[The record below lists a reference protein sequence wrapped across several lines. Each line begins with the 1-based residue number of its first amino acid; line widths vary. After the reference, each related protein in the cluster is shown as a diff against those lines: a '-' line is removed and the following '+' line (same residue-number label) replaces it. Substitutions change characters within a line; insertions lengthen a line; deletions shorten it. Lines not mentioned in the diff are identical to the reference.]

1 MFSPRSFIVLIAT
14 FRSMIQINFVCAV
27 SLMSKFTVF
36 NIRIQLLQRYLKF
49 SFLGE
54 LHMYLWQ
61 KSIYNLCESASAYSV
76 LGHQSVFTSI
86 PYSLG
91 QYSFLVSQSCLCNEA
106 SIKNPEGQ
114 IFGPFW
120 RITISKKQTTSTCS
134 CARLQAPLLEL
145 YPMYLFIWLLMHILW
160 YLCNKL
166 LMVSKQVSPSFV
178 SCSNKLNLRKGLW
191 EPLIYNQSGR
201 STDDNQGLHLASQ
214 VEVIPVELSS

>member
-36 NIRIQLLQRYLKF
+36 HIRIQLLQRYLKF
-49 SFLGE
+49 SFLGK
-54 LHMYLWQ
+54 LYMYLWQ

-106 SIKNPEGQ
+106 SIKTPKDRSLVL
-114 IFGPFW
+114 FGEFPYPRSRLLPHAPVPGSKHLCWNF
-120 RITISKKQTTSTCS
+120 TPCISS
-134 CARLQAPLLEL
+134 
-145 YPMYLFIWLLMHILW
+145 
-160 YLCNKL
+160 
-166 LMVSKQVSPSFV
+166 
-178 SCSNKLNLRKGLW
+178 
-191 EPLIYNQSGR
+191 SGC
-201 STDDNQGLHLASQ
+201 
-214 VEVIPVELSS
+214 